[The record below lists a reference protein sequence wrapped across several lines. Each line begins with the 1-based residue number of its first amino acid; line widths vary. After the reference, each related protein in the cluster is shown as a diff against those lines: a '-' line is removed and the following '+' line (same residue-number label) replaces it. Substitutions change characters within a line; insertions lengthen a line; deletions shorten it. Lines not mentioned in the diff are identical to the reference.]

1 MDKKYRILYN
11 DKMVVDVLE
20 DSGTTF
26 IGNGSNLM
34 VLVDTKEN
42 AKTMLGTIGINT
54 DGIDGKNPVMPI
66 TLEQT
71 PTGLDYLDQIN
82 KLADPTGVL
91 GDIV

>member
-11 DKMVVDVLE
+11 EKAVVDVLE

-26 IGNGSNLM
+26 IGKDSNLM

-54 DGIDGKNPVMPI
+54 DVIDGYTFIEPEPVSI
-66 TLEQT
+66 
-71 PTGLDYLDQIN
+71 GLDYLDQLN
-82 KLADPTGVL
+82 KLVDPTGML
-91 GDIV
+91 GDIL

>member
-26 IGNGSNLM
+26 IGNDSNLM
-34 VLVDTKEN
+34 VIVDTKEN
-42 AKTMLGTIGINT
+42 AKTMLETIGINT
-54 DGIDGKNPVMPI
+54 GTIDGKNSVMPI
-66 TLEQT
+66 VLEQL
-71 PTGLDYLDQIN
+71 PTGLDYLDQLN